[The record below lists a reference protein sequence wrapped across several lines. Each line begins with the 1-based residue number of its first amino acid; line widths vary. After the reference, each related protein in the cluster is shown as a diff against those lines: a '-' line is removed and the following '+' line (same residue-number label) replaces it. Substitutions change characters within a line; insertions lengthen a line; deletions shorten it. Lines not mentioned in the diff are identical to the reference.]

1 MLNNNWHEKTISHII
16 EILKSN
22 PERGLSDSSARR
34 LQELYANKI
43 ENKSQI
49 RPLKI
54 FIEQFMNTMILV
66 LLAATVI
73 SGMVG
78 AMVDA
83 ITIMAIIVL
92 NAILGFFQ
100 EYKAERSLEEI
111 KKMSSAQAV
120 VLRSGRR
127 VKINAENLVPGDIV
141 FINIGDKIPA
151 DLRLIESF
159 SLELDESALT
169 GESHPSGKNAGAI
182 LAPETQLADRKN
194 MCYMGTSVTRGR
206 AKGIVVET
214 GGSTVMGQIAAMIT
228 ESKVEFTPL
237 QRKLDQLGKTLIGIC
252 LVVCAMVALLGIYRG
267 ENAVTMMM
275 AGISLAVAAIPEGLP
290 AIVTV
295 VLALGVQRMAKRNA
309 IVRKLPAVETLG
321 CTTVICSDKTG
332 TLTQNKMAVTKA
344 ATFRHQ
350 IQITGE
356 GYKPEGK
363 FVVNDSIAAP
373 GKMNDLDILM
383 RIALNCNNS
392 SLEKS
397 RGEYS
402 IQGDPT
408 EGALLTMAHKY
419 GLKNKLGLMREIPFD
434 SERKRMSVVVK
445 DQGKHQLLVKGS
457 LDILLERCSKVLI
470 GDQVKNIGEIDKHKI
485 LSVQSEW
492 GREALRVL
500 AFAYRDLSSG
510 YEVLNDEK
518 LERELILVGI
528 CGIIDPPRP
537 GVLDSVQSCLGA
549 GVIPIMITGD
559 HPATA
564 RAIASQVGISSTEQV
579 ITGSDIDRIT
589 DEELYQQAIKK
600 RVFARVTPQHK
611 NRIVKVLKQKRHV
624 VAMTGDG
631 VNDAPAVKAADIGIS
646 MGISGTE
653 VTKEASAIILADDD
667 FSTIVR
673 AIYEGRAIY
682 DNIRK
687 FIRYLLGC
695 NIGEVLVMFVAS
707 LLGFPLP
714 LLPIQILWVN
724 LVTDG
729 LPAMAL
735 GLEPPEPGIM
745 SRRPRPRDESIFA
758 HRLGWTIFR
767 RGLYIAAVTL
777 LAFTIGLVAA
787 RLNGETGVELA
798 RTLALT
804 TLVFAQLFYVFECRS
819 ERFSPFTL
827 GIFKNKFLIA
837 AVSCSI
843 IMQLSVIYLPFLQ
856 NVFNT
861 VALELWHW
869 GIIFVL
875 TATKL
880 VWLYILNQVRKFRGC
895 TQIGLKE
902 ATA

>member
-1 MLNNNWHEKTISHII
+1 MLNNNWHANTISQTID
-16 EILKSN
+16 ILKSN
-22 PERGLSDSSARR
+22 PEEGLNESSVRR
-34 LQELYANKI
+34 LQELYANRI
-43 ENKSQI
+43 ENRSQI
-49 RPLKI
+49 RPFKI
-54 FIEQFMNTMILV
+54 LLEQFMNTMILV
-66 LLAATVI
+66 LLVATVI

-83 ITIMAIIVL
+83 ITIMAIVVL
-92 NAILGFFQ
+92 NAILGFIQ

-111 KKMSSAQAV
+111 KRLASAQAL
-120 VLRSGRR
+120 VLRGGRR
-127 VKINAENLVPGDIV
+127 VKINAEELVPGDIV
-141 FINIGDKIPA
+141 FINTGDKIPA
-151 DLRLIESF
+151 DIRLIESF
-159 SLELDESALT
+159 NLEIDESALT
-169 GESHPSGKNAGAI
+169 GESHPAGKNAEAI
-182 LAPETQLADRKN
+182 LAPGTQLAEHKN

-214 GGSTVMGQIAAMIT
+214 GGRTIMGQIAAMIT
-228 ESKVEFTPL
+228 EAKVEFTPL
-237 QRKLDQLGKTLIGIC
+237 QRKLDQLGKILIVIC
-252 LVVCAMVALLGIYRG
+252 LSVCAMVALLGIYRG
-267 ENAVTMMM
+267 ENIITMMM

-332 TLTQNKMAVTKA
+332 TLTQNKMTVTRI

-350 IQITGE
+350 VQVTGD

-363 FVVNDSIAAP
+363 FVVNDNIVVP
-373 GKMNDLDILM
+373 QNMKDLHTLM
-383 RIALNCNNS
+383 LIALNCNNS
-392 SLEKS
+392 VLEKN
-397 RGEYS
+397 RREYL

-408 EGALLTMAHKY
+408 EGALLVMAYKS
-419 GLKNKLGLMREIPFD
+419 GLKEKLPLLREIPFD

-445 DQGKHQLLVKGS
+445 KQDKHLLLVKGS
-457 LDILLERCSKVLI
+457 LDILLERCSRVLI
-470 GDQVKNIGEIDKHKI
+470 GEQVKNISETDKHKI
-485 LSVQSEW
+485 MTIQSQW

-500 AFAYRDLSSG
+500 AFAYRDLNSNFERQS
-510 YEVLNDEK
+510 DES
-518 LERELILVGI
+518 LEQDLILVGI

-537 GVLDSVQSCLGA
+537 GVLDSVQNCLSA

-559 HPATA
+559 HPDTA
-564 RAIASQVGISSTEQV
+564 RAIAAQVGISSTDRV
-579 ITGSDIDRIT
+579 ITGSDIDRIN

-611 NRIVKVLKQKRHV
+611 NRIVKVLKQKRHI

-653 VTKEASAIILADDD
+653 VTKEASSIILADDD

-695 NIGEVLVMFVAS
+695 NIGEVLVMFTAS

-745 SRRPRPRDESIFA
+745 SRKPRPRDESIFA
-758 HRLGWTIFR
+758 HRLGWIVFS
-767 RGLYIAAVTL
+767 RGLYITAVTL
-777 LAFTIGLVAA
+777 LAFTIGLVAS
-787 RLNGETGVELA
+787 RLNGEGGLELA
-798 RTLALT
+798 RTMALT

-819 ERFSPFTL
+819 ERYSPFAL

-843 IMQLSVIYLPFLQ
+843 MMQLGVIYLPFFQ

-861 VALELWHW
+861 AALELWHW
-869 GIIFVL
+869 GIVL
-875 TATKL
+875 LLTGTKFI
-880 VWLYILNQVRKFRGC
+880 WLYILYQIRRFRG
-895 TQIGLKE
+895 QDLRVIKE
-902 ATA
+902 VIV